1 MKSVGLCC
9 LNSLVRLHGR
19 LPRDFLQIERFTVVR
34 DVTVLG
40 WRWQEETEL
49 QYPVG
54 LDKSCYEDTAER
66 DGEQGETAVVDD
78 DFPAR
83 TRQRPGAEGKKVRRD
98 GGG

>member
-1 MKSVGLCC
+1 MKSVALCC
-9 LNSLVRLHGR
+9 LNPLVRLQGR
-19 LPRDFLQIERFTVVR
+19 VPGDFLEIERFTVLR
-34 DVTVLG
+34 AVTRLRG
-40 WRWQEETEL
+40 GRKEEAEL
-49 QYPVG
+49 QYSVG
-54 LDKSCYEDTAER
+54 LDKGCYENTAER